1 MRVPNLLSQPKMR
14 ATSTLL
20 GGASAEGPL
29 DVDAD
34 VMPEI
39 RHTLGGLAVELI
51 GKVDAIAV
59 VVQAGAQELQ
69 VN

>member
-1 MRVPNLLSQPKMR
+1 M
-14 ATSTLL
+14 

-34 VMPEI
+34 VTPEI

-59 VVQAGAQELQ
+59 VVQALSMI
-69 VN
+69 